1 MKAIFGAL
9 AAFSIAMVLVA
20 GAVFR
25 LHDTTVLVPPP
36 ESVAE
41 GFARALVAGRYER
54 ALPYL
59 SEDLA
64 AEVGPEG
71 LRALATKLKS
81 KTGEVL
87 NVQGEPG
94 WIMED
99 RADAAATLQ
108 TESAG
113 YVRLTFP
120 MSRQEGVW
128 AISSLRS
135 LDQQMAQ

>member
-1 MKAIFGAL
+1 MKAIFAAL
-9 AAFSIAMVLVA
+9 AVFVVAMLLVA
-20 GAVFR
+20 VAVFR
-25 LHDTTVLVPPP
+25 LKDSTVLVPPP

-64 AEVGPEG
+64 AEVGIEG
-71 LRALATKLKS
+71 LRTMATRLKS
-81 KTGEVL
+81 RTGEVI

-94 WIMED
+94 WMTED
-99 RADAAATLQ
+99 RADAAATLE

-120 MSRQEGVW
+120 MSRHEGVW
-128 AISSLRS
+128 SIISLHR
-135 LDQQMAQ
+135 LEQEMGQ

>member
-1 MKAIFGAL
+1 MSAILGAL
-9 AAFSIAMVLVA
+9 AVFAVAMLLVA

-25 LHDTTVLVPPP
+25 LGDASLLVPPP

-41 GFARALVAGRYER
+41 GFTRALVGGRYDR

-59 SEDLA
+59 GEELA
-64 AEVGPEG
+64 AEVGTED
-71 LRALATKLKS
+71 LRRLAYDLKGR
-81 KTGEVL
+81 TGTVL

-94 WIMED
+94 WMTNE
-99 RADAAATLQ
+99 RAAAAAVLQ

-120 MSRQEGVW
+120 MSRSEGVW
-128 AISSLRS
+128 SISSLHG
-135 LDQQMAQ
+135 LEGE